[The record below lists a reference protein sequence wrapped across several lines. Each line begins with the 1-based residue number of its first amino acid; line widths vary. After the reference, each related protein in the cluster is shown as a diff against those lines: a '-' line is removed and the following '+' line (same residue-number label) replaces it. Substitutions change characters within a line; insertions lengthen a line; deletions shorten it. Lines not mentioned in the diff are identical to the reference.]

1 MAMGVLSMSQGALQ
15 FGGARQSGRVG
26 AATNVSWGDTDSGLP
41 PWDPNNPNTW
51 GPNGNPLTPE
61 QRTQF
66 NELRREG
73 YQFNRNGTVTAPDG
87 KLLKGEDFK
96 SAEAMAAAGIPSDQI
111 GGLQAALEEANKLAA
126 AQVANSANAPNV
138 VSMGIDGGAG
148 GGRSPASYDG
158 ADSSFD
164 DYLAKLRNPFGL
176 TAQQKAQMVAG
187 KTVSHGDDKI
197 GVKVDDIF
205 KMVHRR
211 YQEKRADNEFIEA
224 APAVAPAAAP
234 KVTTPRRGQ

>member
-1 MAMGVLSMSQGALQ
+1 
-15 FGGARQSGRVG
+15 
-26 AATNVSWGDTDSGLP
+26 
-41 PWDPNNPNTW
+41 
-51 GPNGNPLTPE
+51 
-61 QRTQF
+61 
-66 NELRREG
+66 
-73 YQFNRNGTVTAPDG
+73 
-87 KLLKGEDFK
+87 
-96 SAEAMAAAGIPSDQI
+96 MAAAGIPSDQI
-111 GGLQAALEEANKLAA
+111 GGLQAAIEKANKLAA

-205 KMVHRR
+205 RMVHRR
-211 YQEKRADNEFIEA
+211 YQEKRADNEFIEV
-224 APAVAPAAAP
+224 APAVTPAAAP
-234 KVTTPRRGQ
+234 KVTTPRRGK